1 MPHIDKKSPLTYY
14 LYGLLPDVLSGHDPQ
29 KRQLP
34 GNLGFILHATDASLK
49 AGHIIMPAAQTHE
62 TPEDVRSGL
71 IMPHSSGAAAGFDF
85 TELGSDAM
93 GGIQNQLKYREVS
106 ALPGKI
112 YGVDMNMT
120 RATTIAPENIGGG
133 IGTKA
138 LSGCTGILGC
148 AELPDGSVIAYV
160 SHVDPLADMMNRSG
174 GDERYVTSGNSPSE
188 AALTT
193 FLYDAKQKGATHI
206 RVVAAFGA
214 TAVHHPDYGRTHERH
229 YYEWHFLDQIQ
240 NTLRRSDEAV
250 QWAEK
255 PYTAG
260 SNLSLVVEHTARG
273 NVITFGGEP
282 VDFSGQMHPDSVS

>member
-62 TPEDVRSGL
+62 TPEDVCSGL

-133 IGTKA
+133 VLVPKRLAGVRVFLA
-138 LSGCTGILGC
+138 ARNCLMGQF
-148 AELPDGSVIAYV
+148 LP
-160 SHVDPLADMMNRSG
+160 
-174 GDERYVTSGNSPSE
+174 
-188 AALTT
+188 T
-193 FLYDAKQKGATHI
+193 FHTLIH
-206 RVVAAFGA
+206 
-214 TAVHHPDYGRTHERH
+214 
-229 YYEWHFLDQIQ
+229 WQI
-240 NTLRRSDEAV
+240 
-250 QWAEK
+250 
-255 PYTAG
+255 
-260 SNLSLVVEHTARG
+260 
-273 NVITFGGEP
+273 
-282 VDFSGQMHPDSVS
+282 